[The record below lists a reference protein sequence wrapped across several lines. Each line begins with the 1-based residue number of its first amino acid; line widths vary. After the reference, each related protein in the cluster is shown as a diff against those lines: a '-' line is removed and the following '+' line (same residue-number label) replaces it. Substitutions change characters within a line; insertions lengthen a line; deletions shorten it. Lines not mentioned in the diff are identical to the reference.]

1 MGVSMDNN
9 YRFTYNEKMYELTED
24 KCSYLINDEEYPV
37 AGINISGILEL
48 LNQGEQIDFDLKY
61 YGQPC
66 QNCLA
71 GKEEKAKYYKF
82 LEYHFYIFT
91 KKGEYVIS
99 SISKEYADTSFNR
112 LQKEGKIDNS
122 FIVSVIVCINCGE
135 YSIEIE
141 QCDV

>member
-1 MGVSMDNN
+1 MSN
-9 YRFTYNEKMYELTED
+9 YRFAYNEKAYDLSEEN
-24 KCSYLINDEEYPV
+24 CSYLINDEEYPV
-37 AGINISGILEL
+37 EGIEVSHILEL
-48 LNQGEQIDFDLKY
+48 LNQGEEVVFDLKY

-71 GKEEKAKYYKF
+71 GKEEKAKHFKF

-99 SISKEYADTSFNR
+99 SLSKEYASTSFTRLIKNR
-112 LQKEGKIDNS
+112 KIDKS